1 MDARARTILNGTE
14 RNGTEQNK
22 TPTLSERRFRKER
35 KVNGTEWNQF
45 GNFFLTRTVHMCM
58 CTFHTPDVEVFED
71 LGIKVVNLS
80 CHIQD
85 VSNTI
90 RTWGGKHTNAI
101 RLLVNK
107 YHAMH

>member
-1 MDARARTILNGTE
+1 MHCI
-14 RNGTEQNK
+14 
-22 TPTLSERRFRKER
+22 
-35 KVNGTEWNQF
+35 
-45 GNFFLTRTVHMCM
+45 CM

-107 YHAMH
+107 YHTIHTLETNIMITILCMCKLLQVVRDLPKFFELTEI